1 VDENTTQIELKDE
14 PAITPSLFFTDEEVE
29 SVDWDAVFK
38 EW

>member
-1 VDENTTQIELKDE
+1 MEEETTKIESKHE

-29 SVDWDAVFK
+29 SVDWDAVFE